1 MKRNKVYKALD
12 GRLIEVTTMGELSL
26 GRPKGGGGRLIG
38 GLISH
43 SFLHLFRDFDYRPLN
58 GGSNVLAEK
67 LFRTSY

>member
-1 MKRNKVYKALD
+1 MYKALD

-26 GRPKGGGGRLIG
+26 GRPKGDHGRLIG

-58 GGSNVLAEK
+58 GGSIVLAEK
-67 LFRTSY
+67 LFKTSH

>member
-12 GRLIEVTTMGELSL
+12 SRLIEVTTMGELSL

-43 SFLHLFRDFDYRPLN
+43 SFLH
-58 GGSNVLAEK
+58 
-67 LFRTSY
+67 SYFGTLITGRLMEVQMY